1 MAREW
6 ELGTEGKTGTMD
18 ETLIEVFGCV
28 SLNAMIA
35 RLDMGKDLA
44 LYRNGMDE
52 TLIEVF
58 GCVSLDNRVV
68 WLDTGRERK
77 ADRAGLMDHPVA
89 ARDVRL
95 KVRYH

>member
-6 ELGTEGKTGTMD
+6 GLGSTGSLNSGTMD

-28 SLNAMIA
+28 SLNAMITDAMERSGA
-35 RLDMGKDLA
+35 R
-44 LYRNGMDE
+44 MDE
-52 TLIEVF
+52 ALIEVF

-68 WLDTGRERK
+68 WLDAGRERK
-77 ADRAGLMDHPVA
+77 ADRRGLKAHPSVPLEE
-89 ARDVRL
+89 RGL